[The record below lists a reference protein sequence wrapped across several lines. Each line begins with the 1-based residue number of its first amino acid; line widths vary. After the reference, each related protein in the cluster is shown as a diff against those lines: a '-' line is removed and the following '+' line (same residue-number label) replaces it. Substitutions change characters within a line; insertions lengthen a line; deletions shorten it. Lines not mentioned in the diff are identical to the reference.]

1 MPTQIDYNGWAEKR
15 DNPLSCVGVY
25 PYLGRD
31 IPGAPDPAK
40 IYYVYRPEE
49 ELADPE
55 CINSF
60 KLLPWI
66 DEHTMLGEE
75 FTAPEHKGVQGVI
88 GEDVYYRDGTLYGN
102 IKIWGNN
109 LKNLID
115 SGKRELSCGY
125 RCMYEAAQG
134 VFNGQRFDFIQRSIR
149 GNHLALVDQ
158 GRMGADVAV
167 LDKAIT
173 SALTFTFDSMGITQM
188 ADEPND
194 NTKEESGGGSAMT
207 IAEITAMLEKV
218 LPEIAKLK
226 EAIASIQGG
235 GETAEEIA
243 EVVDEDEKKDDDKP
257 AAMDAKAIAAMDSQL
272 KAMKKELQAVK
283 QGGTKALLAEI
294 SQRDNLYRQGSQ
306 LVGAFDHSDMTLDD
320 VAKYLVKKIGIACDS
335 GHELSVLKGYFHN
348 RQAAPQLR
356 AVATQDGKPKTG
368 ALSEFISA
376 NGGAV

>member
-25 PYLGRD
+25 PYLGKD
-31 IPGAPDPAK
+31 IPGAPDPGK

-66 DEHTMLGEE
+66 DEHTMLGEQ
-75 FTAPEHKGVQGVI
+75 FTAPEHRGVQGVI
-88 GEDVYYRDGTLYGN
+88 GEDVYYRDGTLFGN

-109 LKNLID
+109 LKNLIE

-125 RCMYEAAQG
+125 RCMYEALQG
-134 VFNGQRFDFIQRSIR
+134 VFNGQRYDYVQRCIR

-167 LDKAIT
+167 LDKAI
-173 SALTFTFDSMGITQM
+173 SALTFSFDSMGLTM
-188 ADEPND
+188 ADEPKDD
-194 NTKEESGGGSAMT
+194 NSKDSGGGSAMT

-235 GETAEEIA
+235 ATEEIA
-243 EVVDEDEKKDDDKP
+243 EVVDADEKEDDKP
-257 AAMDAKAIAAMDSQL
+257 MAMDSALAKTVAAQDAEIKAL
-272 KAMKKELQAVK
+272 KSEVNSFKRT
-283 QGGTKALLAEI
+283 GTKALINEIAE
-294 SQRDNLYRQGSQ
+294 RDSLYKQGSAI
-306 LVGAFDHSDMTLDD
+306 VGAFDHADMTRDE
-320 VAKYLVKKIGIACDS
+320 VAKYLVEKIGIACDS
-335 GHELSVLKGYFHN
+335 GHELSVLKGYFHS
-348 RQAAPQLR
+348 RQQSQARPA
-356 AVATQDGKPKTG
+356 ATQDGKPKTG
-368 ALSEFISA
+368 KLLDFLAA